1 MSNATEA
8 PAVTTDDASVS
19 SGVPANDEGVS
30 REAFESLKKQLDQ
43 KTRDLADARARG
55 SVYEQRERTRISA
68 FQPDALGF
76 MNEMMTEADPEAKAD
91 MQPLADWAK
100 EFHTK
105 DDVVAQAPLARLISC
120 ASAKLK
126 RSRDEASVHSESAGA
141 LRDALKELDETKS
154 DRDNLRQR
162 NGELE
167 VLASERQAGLEKL
180 QQELAKAGLM
190 NDRFDFS
197 KLTSREKSSASD
209 TEVTPTG
216 SEPVGITTET
226 SNASRNQGN
235 QGSSSSTDRLLS
247 EISRRGANSLR
258 VHSSGTSHHLL
269 GSSSGDGDLM
279 AMLRAAP

>member
-105 DDVVAQAPLARLISC
+105 
-120 ASAKLK
+120 
-126 RSRDEASVHSESAGA
+126 
-141 LRDALKELDETKS
+141 
-154 DRDNLRQR
+154 
-162 NGELE
+162 
-167 VLASERQAGLEKL
+167 
-180 QQELAKAGLM
+180 
-190 NDRFDFS
+190 
-197 KLTSREKSSASD
+197 
-209 TEVTPTG
+209 
-216 SEPVGITTET
+216 
-226 SNASRNQGN
+226 
-235 QGSSSSTDRLLS
+235 
-247 EISRRGANSLR
+247 
-258 VHSSGTSHHLL
+258 
-269 GSSSGDGDLM
+269 
-279 AMLRAAP
+279 